1 MVPILAGIVSMLAD
15 KGLDLISSAID
26 GGADKAKGF
35 IEEKTGI
42 ELDGKKELTG
52 EEVAKLKELEV
63 TSRLE
68 LEKLALESKKED
80 NRASEA
86 VAAEMNK
93 NTADARAMQVAAL
106 GQDDKFSKRFV
117 YMFAAGWSIVA
128 VVYIFMITFMS
139 IPAAN
144 VRFADTVLGF
154 LLGTI
159 VATIIN
165 YFYGSSKSSADKN
178 EVMKG
183 R

>member
-1 MVPILAGIVSMLAD
+1 MLPILAGIVSMLAD
-15 KGLDLISSAID
+15 KGLSLISGAID
-26 GGADKAKGF
+26 GGAEKAKEF

-42 ELDGKKELTG
+42 ELDAKKGLTEEQVVELRKF
-52 EEVAKLKELEV
+52 EVNND
-63 TSRLE
+63 LE
-68 LEKLALESKKED
+68 LKRLALDNKKED
-80 NRASEA
+80 NRSSE
-86 VAAEMNK
+86 VVVAEMNK

-117 YMFAAGWSIVA
+117 YIFAAGWSIVA